1 MLPRRGEEE
10 MQTQRNG
17 MIEATEQAQ
26 DAMAETAR
34 TVRDTAVDLGG
45 KAQQYAAEA
54 SRQATAAAQT
64 AYDTAYN
71 TGNDMLVR
79 VENLTRENVWPALL
93 IAGALGY
100 GLACLIKNSRQ

>member
-1 MLPRRGEEE
+1 

-17 MIEATEQAQ
+17 VIEATEEAQ

-34 TVRDTAVDLGG
+34 TVRDTAADIGG

-54 SRQATAAAQT
+54 GRQATAAAQT
-64 AYDTAYN
+64 AYNTAYS
-71 TGNDMLVR
+71 TGNDMLTR
-79 VENLTRENVWPALL
+79 VEGLTRDNVWPALL

-100 GLACLIKNSRQ
+100 GLACLVKNTK

>member
-1 MLPRRGEEE
+1 

-26 DAMAETAR
+26 DAVTETAR
-34 TVRDTAVDLGG
+34 TVRDSAASLGG
-45 KAQQYAAEA
+45 KAQEYATEA
-54 SRQATAAAQT
+54 GRQATAAAQS

-71 TGNDMLVR
+71 AGNDMLTR
-79 VENLTRENVWPALL
+79 VENMTRENVWPALL

-100 GLACLIKNSRQ
+100 GLACLLRNTK